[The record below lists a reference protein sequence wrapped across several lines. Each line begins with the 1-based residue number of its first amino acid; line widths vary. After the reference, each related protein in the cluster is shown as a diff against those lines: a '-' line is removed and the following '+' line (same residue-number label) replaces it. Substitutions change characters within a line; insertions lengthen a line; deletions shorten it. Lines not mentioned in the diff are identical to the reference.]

1 MTRPFRTHYAGK
13 LTATDAGSQVTL
25 AGWVNVRRDLG
36 GLVFIELRDPS
47 GKVQL
52 VADPNRNKAVHDE
65 FSTYKSEYVISV
77 TGTVSKRPQGSENT
91 ETATG
96 AIEIYPESTQLL
108 NTARPL
114 PFSLHDAAKVD
125 EGLRLK
131 NRYFDLRRPEMH
143 NNLVTRHRVAQ
154 AIRQYLDSQGFIEV
168 ETPILTKA
176 TPEGARD
183 FLVPSR
189 LNPGQFYALPQSPQL
204 FKQTLM
210 ISGVDRYYQIA
221 RCFRDEDLR
230 ADRQPEFTQVDLELS
245 FCDEEAVMAVTE
257 GLVSAAF
264 QCVGLDIKGPFERLP
279 YKDAMARFGS
289 DKPDRRFALELQD
302 LTPVALTSNFKVFKG
317 VCESGGQL
325 KALVVTG
332 GATGVSR
339 KQLDLWTDFAKA
351 AGAKGLAWLALSPEG
366 LRSSGIHQH
375 FSADEIAEMKK
386 LSGAGDGDLLLLV
399 ADKPKMVANVL
410 GRLRLKLAEELN
422 LIDESKHDLH
432 WITEFPAFEYDEG
445 EKRMFAVNHPFT
457 SPRLEDLELLDK
469 DPESCR
475 ARAYDII
482 YNGVEIGGGSIRIHS
497 KDVQERAFAVLGL
510 TAEEARDK
518 FGFLLDAL
526 ESGAPPHGGLAI
538 GLDRLVML
546 LVGGKS
552 IRDVIAFPKTQ
563 SGACLMT
570 EAPSAA
576 AETAL
581 AELHIQFKKPA
592 EESVGKAS
600 KEAQKDLNAAPAKS

>member
-1 MTRPFRTHYAGK
+1 
-13 LTATDAGSQVTL
+13 LSESDAGTEVTL
-25 AGWVNVRRDLG
+25 SGWVSVRRDLG

-52 VADPNRNKAVHDE
+52 VADPNRNQVVHDQ
-65 FSTYKSEYVISV
+65 FSTYKTEYVISV
-77 TGTVSKRPQGSENT
+77 TGKVSNRPAGRENT
-91 ETATG
+91 ETKTG
-96 AIEIYPESTQLL
+96 AIEIYPERTELL

-114 PFSLHDAAKVD
+114 PFQLHDAGKVD

-131 NRYFDLRRPEMH
+131 HRYLDLRRQEMLD
-143 NNLVTRHRVAQ
+143 NLTTRHRVTA
-154 AIRQYLDSQGFIEV
+154 AIRRYLDSQGFIEV

-189 LNPGQFYALPQSPQL
+189 LNPGQWYALPQSPQL

-245 FCDEEAVMAVTE
+245 FCDEEMVMEVTE
-257 GLVSAAF
+257 GLVTAAF
-264 QCVGLDIKGPFERLP
+264 ECAGMDIKPPFERLP
-279 YKDAMARFGS
+279 YKEAIARFGS
-289 DKPDRRFALELQD
+289 DKPDRRFQMELKD
-302 LTPVALTSNFKVFKG
+302 LTAVARQCQFKVFKG
-317 VCESGGQL
+317 VAEAGGQL
-325 KALVVTG
+325 KAICVAG
-332 GATGVSR
+332 GAEGISR

-351 AGAKGLAWLALSPEG
+351 SGAKGLAWLALG
-366 LRSSGIHQH
+366 RDGMRSSGIHQH
-375 FSADEIAEMKK
+375 FLEDEIAEMKK
-386 LSGAGDGDLLLLV
+386 LSGAEEGDLLLLV
-399 ADKPKMVANVL
+399 ADKPKQVANVL
-410 GRLRLKLAEELN
+410 GRLRLKLGEELN

-445 EKRMFAVNHPFT
+445 EGRMFAVNHPFT
-457 SPRLEDLELLDK
+457 SPRLEDLCLLEK
-469 DPESCR
+469 DPEKCR

-482 YNGVEIGGGSIRIHS
+482 YNGVEIGGGSIRIHA
-497 KDVQERAFAVLGL
+497 KDVQERAFAVIGL
-510 TAEEARDK
+510 TAEQARDK

-576 AETAL
+576 AEDAL
-581 AELHIQFKKPA
+581 LELHIQFKKPP
-592 EESVGKAS
+592 AS
-600 KEAQKDLNAAPAKS
+600 EVAIKT